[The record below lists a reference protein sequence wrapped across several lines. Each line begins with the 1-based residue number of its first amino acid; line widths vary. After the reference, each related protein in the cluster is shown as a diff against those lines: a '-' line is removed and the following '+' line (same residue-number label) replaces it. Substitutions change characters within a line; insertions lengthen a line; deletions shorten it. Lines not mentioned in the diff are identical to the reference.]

1 MSRSWNSS
9 HEQEWKWSCLD
20 QVVACLI
27 GLDHF
32 VNLLKRNKL
41 VFIEVIIVFIV
52 VNFRKNIVNMLTLTA
67 LS

>member
-1 MSRSWNSS
+1 MSRSWNFS

-41 VFIEVIIVFIV
+41 VFIEFIIVFIV
-52 VNFRKNIVNMLTLTA
+52 VDFCQNVIDILTLTA
-67 LS
+67 LA